1 MFCQLMPSDMDDLKV
16 LPFLQRLL
24 VLNNL
29 FGTSKG
35 MNGSFTPAPNQGEF
49 STVNA
54 AFTVSC
60 RHVSIHQLSPF
71 CTPLC

>member
-1 MFCQLMPSDMDDLKV
+1 MDDLKT
-16 LPFLQRLL
+16 LPFWQHLS

-35 MNGSFTPAPNQGEF
+35 MNGSFTPALNQGEC

-54 AFTVSC
+54 SFTVSY
-60 RHVSIHQLSPF
+60 RRVSIHQLSPF
-71 CTPLC
+71 WTPLC